1 MTIFKTIDDTEW
13 IVNDDYSNRDFTDSD
28 FSLHDPDEFENMA
41 IVGSCFYQKKRDGSA
56 PPYDIFP
63 NVANVRF
70 LNCNLDNVL
79 IKSGMD
85 ISDDGW
91 NRNCNKVV
99 V

>member
-1 MTIFKTIDDTEW
+1 MTIFKTIDGTEW
-13 IVNDDYSNRDFTDSD
+13 VVNDQFSNQDFTDYD
-28 FSLHDPDEFENMA
+28 FTDFDSSQFNDTA

-56 PPYDIFP
+56 PLYDIFP